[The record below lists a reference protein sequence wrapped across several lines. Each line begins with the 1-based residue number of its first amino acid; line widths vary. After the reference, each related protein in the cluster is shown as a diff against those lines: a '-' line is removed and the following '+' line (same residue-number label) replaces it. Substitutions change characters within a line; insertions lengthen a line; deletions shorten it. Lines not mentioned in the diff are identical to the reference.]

1 MLLHFHQHNAFEGRN
16 KTASKQIAR
25 DQVAVDFFRNIFG
38 GGRFRGYIGDISFSE
53 LSRAIIDAG
62 THVKNKEQSA
72 TTIDE
77 NPHVACGAPEVEE
90 SLSGSGCNHHAIV
103 SASGGSDEKIQT
115 AEDAR
120 VMVLAET
127 LMERMPLD
135 LGGLIDEEKIKMYH
149 EAEELRSTSFGLKLL
164 YVISTSYH
172 RSSEG
177 GGNGKHG
184 HTHSQKVSN
193 IRSLIQDVRTLE
205 AKLDAVKDEDER
217 RALEEDISGKI
228 LLACWRGVRSEV
240 KKVLSR
246 VADYIVT
253 DARVG
258 RDGRKQR
265 LKLLRD
271 VGDVF
276 KHATNDSHGESRDC
290 HLRRIVVD
298 AEDNIS
304 KYELLLASRAT
315 PRIIPRRQRDILS
328 TEDPP
333 ELTMTGK
340 MGTQR

>member
-1 MLLHFHQHNAFEGRN
+1 
-16 KTASKQIAR
+16 
-25 DQVAVDFFRNIFG
+25 
-38 GGRFRGYIGDISFSE
+38 
-53 LSRAIIDAG
+53 
-62 THVKNKEQSA
+62 
-72 TTIDE
+72 
-77 NPHVACGAPEVEE
+77 
-90 SLSGSGCNHHAIV
+90 
-103 SASGGSDEKIQT
+103 
-115 AEDAR
+115 
-120 VMVLAET
+120 MVLAET

-217 RALEEDISGKI
+217 RALEEDISGK
-228 LLACWRGVRSEV
+228 
-240 KKVLSR
+240 KVLSR